1 MVKECQSHLIQA
13 PEPVNGWAIDEK
25 GKFRIEYVPTSNPYP
40 IEFIDSMEDDNED
53 DVVDEDSIVLTTN
66 ESEENKLLYV
76 QCTYQSSSE
85 N

>member
-1 MVKECQSHLIQA
+1 MSKSFDPSTGACQWSMV
-13 PEPVNGWAIDEK
+13 IDEK